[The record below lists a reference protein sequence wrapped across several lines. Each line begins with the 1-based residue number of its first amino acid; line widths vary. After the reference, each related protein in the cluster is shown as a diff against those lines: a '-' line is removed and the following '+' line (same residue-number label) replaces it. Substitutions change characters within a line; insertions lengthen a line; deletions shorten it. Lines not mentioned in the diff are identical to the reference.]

1 MRVEDVLTGRD
12 HVLVAFDGPV
22 AELPSTRAIAGRLL
36 VLVAEARPPRKV
48 ARTDDPFAVLAHAA
62 SIGPS
67 TEQAVYAQLCRL
79 EAELVFAARLTP
91 GVEKAFALMAA
102 AGTRVTVVSSLSAEA
117 VRAFLVLHSLAGHVR
132 RIAARTGPDLT
143 RLPPA
148 PDLITAVVAEQAV
161 PAESCL
167 FVGTEDRDRAAARA
181 AGVDVLR
188 YRPLVDA
195 PAAEPPPV
203 PPNPWFEA
211 VAESR

>member
-1 MRVEDVLTGRD
+1 MRVEELLTGRD

-36 VLVAEARPPRKV
+36 VMVAEARPPRRV
-48 ARTDDPFAVLAHAA
+48 ARSGDPFAVLAHAA

-67 TEQAVYAQLCRL
+67 TEQAVYLQLCRL
-79 EAELVFAARLTP
+79 EAELIFAARVTP
-91 GVEKAFALMAA
+91 GVEKAFAVMAA
-102 AGTRVTVVSSLSAEA
+102 AGTRITVVSSLAVEA
-117 VRAFLVLHSLAGHVR
+117 VRAFLVLRGLAGHVR
-132 RIAARTGPDLT
+132 CVAGRIGPDLA

-148 PDLITAVVAEQAV
+148 PGLITAAVAEQAV

-181 AGVDVLR
+181 AGVEVLR

-195 PAAEPPPV
+195 LAVEPPPV
-203 PPNPWFEA
+203 PPNPWFEG
-211 VAESR
+211 VAGTR